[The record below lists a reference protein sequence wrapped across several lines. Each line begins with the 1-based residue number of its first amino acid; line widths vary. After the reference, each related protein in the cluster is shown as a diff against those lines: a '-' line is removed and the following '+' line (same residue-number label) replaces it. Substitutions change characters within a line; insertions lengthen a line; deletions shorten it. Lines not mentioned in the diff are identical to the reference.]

1 MTSQNPSSVAYLMT
15 SRISLPE
22 EYVHYMDGLVRDN
35 ERRLAPLVRALSDRY
50 VGKSTPN
57 TPPLRATSAWRTAY
71 TYYYG
76 PVNALKLQA
85 IAVELALRD
94 PAWPGKH
101 TLRLLDLGAGPGSA
115 TAGILLWNP
124 SLELDSVWVDADPA
138 WDGFA
143 LVQPWIDTGALRVRR
158 DTRDLA
164 TEIQGSFDLVLA
176 ANVVTEMQADVHAR
190 AARLDRLFTRA
201 LAPGGT
207 AIIVEPALRQTTRD
221 LHTLRDRMLAAGWH
235 VLAPCTGRGPCP
247 MLANDRDWC
256 HETRDW
262 IQPDFHHRLDQ
273 LAGLEKD
280 ALRFS
285 FLAISRTPA
294 PATSPCAA
302 RIVSEIRHQKGRIR
316 LATCDEHSRLAAWEI
331 QQRDVRANREF
342 RSTVEALRRGS
353 LVCPPHDRGGRLDP
367 TDTFRRLL

>member
-1 MTSQNPSSVAYLMT
+1 MT

-22 EYVHYMDGLVRDN
+22 EYVQYLDSLVRDN

-57 TPPLRATSAWRTAY
+57 TPPLRANSAWRTAY

-85 IAVELALRD
+85 IAVELAARH
-94 PAWPGKH
+94 PSWPR
-101 TLRLLDLGAGPGSA
+101 TRNMRLLDLGAGPGSA

-124 SLELDSVWVDADPA
+124 SLVLDSVWVDSDPA
-138 WDGFA
+138 WNGFA

-158 DTRDLA
+158 DAQDLA
-164 TEIQGSFDLVLA
+164 MEIQGSFDLVLA
-176 ANVVTEMQADVHAR
+176 ANVVTEMQADGRTR
-190 AARLDRLFTRA
+190 AARLDRLLSRA
-201 LAPGGT
+201 LATDGI

-221 LHTLRDRMLAAGWH
+221 LHVFRDRMLAAGWH

-247 MLANDRDWC
+247 MLANERDWC

-262 IQPDFHHRLDQ
+262 IQPDFHHRIDQ

-280 ALRFS
+280 ALRFA
-285 FLAISRTPA
+285 FLVISRTPPR
-294 PATSPCAA
+294 PAIDSTA
-302 RIVSEIRHQKGRIR
+302 RVVSEVRHQKGRIR
-316 LATCDEHSRLAAWEI
+316 FLTCDEHSRLAAWEI
-331 QQRDVRANREF
+331 QQRDMRTNPGF
-342 RSTVEALRRGS
+342 RSTIEALRRGA
-353 LVCPPHDRGGRLDP
+353 LVCLPHGRGGRVVP
-367 TDTFRRLL
+367 AEAIRRLP